1 MTNLVVDLNHET
13 ESVPLKFIFVV
24 ERLNDFERTRSVII
38 AHHGEFVST
47 KSAALNDLLVFG
59 IMSSK
64 ESSNL
69 VNSPIQLSV
78 KEQFETH
85 LVMKCVGL
93 VFIINGDCQ
102 NRSVR

>member
-59 IMSSK
+59 I
-64 ESSNL
+64 NL

-78 KEQFETH
+78 KEKFETH

>member
-47 KSAALNDLLVFG
+47 ESAALNDLLVFG
-59 IMSSK
+59 I
-64 ESSNL
+64 NL

-85 LVMKCVGL
+85 LVMKFVGL
-93 VFIINGDCQ
+93 VFIVNGDCQ

>member
-59 IMSSK
+59 I
-64 ESSNL
+64 NL

-78 KEQFETH
+78 KEKFETH

-93 VFIINGDCQ
+93 VFIVNGDCQ